1 MKQRVP
7 RLLWSLFL
15 IFFLVIILCVSTPLI
30 TISPSVS
37 SENKSFEQEIM
48 SLSFDNIKTASV
60 CPKIYSFDPHG
71 EYPLDEK
78 SCITLLKFMQETVE
92 NKRFIKKA
100 SGDEIGG
107 WVKFS
112 IQTNTGRKFVISD
125 SPSSIGFAINIDGYI
140 YKVNGSFFNEFYE
153 TCHANAYEKAMSAPI
168 FFSETKPNSVSE
180 VFLRSETGSYALSE
194 IDKET
199 LASHLQLYFE
209 SFCNQNY
216 EEYDTRISG
225 GLIPDGFASPV
236 ETEILCTY
244 DIIVGD
250 SEPITV
256 EIGEEY
262 LVIND
267 VGYKVE
273 NYDVLR
279 DWTLELL
286 E

>member
-1 MKQRVP
+1 MLP
-7 RLLWSLFL
+7 FIILLAVFL
-15 IFFLVIILCVSTPLI
+15 ILSGWPVHLI
-30 TISPSVS
+30 
-37 SENKSFEQEIM
+37 EEKHFEQDILSI
-48 SLSFDNIKTASV
+48 SLTDIETASV
-60 CPKIYSFDPHG
+60 APEIYSFDPHG

-78 SCITLLKFMQETVE
+78 SCITLLEFMQDTVE
-92 NKRFIKKA
+92 NKLFIKK
-100 SGDEIGG
+100 SRGDEGGG
-107 WVKFS
+107 WYKFS
-112 IQTNTGRKFVISD
+112 IQTNTGRKFFISD
-125 SPSSIGFAINIDGYI
+125 ATSSIGFAINIDGYI
-140 YKVNGSFFNEFYE
+140 YRVNGSSLNEFYE
-153 TCHANAYEKAMSAPI
+153 TCHANAYEKAMSAPM

-180 VFLRSETGSYALSE
+180 VFLRSETGAYALSE

-273 NYDVLR
+273 SYDVLR